1 METRPLP
8 SSGKDTEQSGSLW
21 HKCAACNE
29 FVFRSELERNFYIC
43 AYCGSLF
50 SLAVEKRC
58 QHLLDNLDNLD
69 SLDSLD
75 SRDVAF
81 KPDDAVALAGTLA
94 GYPISLFVAKPG
106 AIPTQAHLEIL
117 LAATHTAV
125 KEQVPLIT
133 VVSARCTTDTS
144 PNQIGFAE
152 TAYVTAEMERLVA
165 VPLPHIT
172 VLTETDAVPLTTH
185 FPVGELVLAER
196 AQEKKNGSTL
206 KPALHAPEEQHLE
219 TQTSDNCSVADICVD
234 RYVTRTELPNVLG
247 KLLKFFR

>member
-1 METRPLP
+1 MEARPLP
-8 SSGKDTEQSGSLW
+8 SSVKDTEQSGSLW

-58 QHLLDNLDNLD
+58 QHLLDNLD
-69 SLDSLD
+69 SLD
-75 SRDVAF
+75 SRDVAL

-117 LAATHTAV
+117 LAATNTAV
-125 KEQVPLIT
+125 KERVPLIT

-152 TAYVTAEMERLVA
+152 TAYVTAEMERLAA

-196 AQEKKNGSTL
+196 AQEKKNGSML

-219 TQTSDNCSVADICVD
+219 TQTSENCSVADICVD
-234 RYVTRTELPNVLG
+234 SYVTRTELPSVLG

>member
-1 METRPLP
+1 MEARPLP
-8 SSGKDTEQSGSLW
+8 SSVKDTEQSGSLW

-58 QHLLDNLDNLD
+58 QHLLDNLD
-69 SLDSLD
+69 

-117 LAATHTAV
+117 LAATNTAV
-125 KEQVPLIT
+125 KERVPLIT
-133 VVSARCTTDTS
+133 VVSARCTADTS

-152 TAYVTAEMERLVA
+152 TAYVTAEMERLAA

-196 AQEKKNGSTL
+196 AQEKKNGSML

-219 TQTSDNCSVADICVD
+219 TQTSENCSVADICVD
-234 RYVTRTELPNVLG
+234 SYVTRTELPNVLG

>member
-8 SSGKDTEQSGSLW
+8 SSVKDTEQSVSLW
-21 HKCAACNE
+21 HKCTACNE

-58 QHLLDNLDNLD
+58 KHLLDNHDAGL
-69 SLDSLD
+69 
-75 SRDVAF
+75 

-94 GYPISLFVAKPG
+94 EYPISLFVAKPG
-106 AIPTQAHLEIL
+106 ASPTQAHLETL

-125 KEQVPLIT
+125 KERMPLIT
-133 VVSARCTTDTS
+133 VVSARCATDEF

-152 TAYVTAEMERLVA
+152 TAYVTAEMERLA
-165 VPLPHIT
+165 VLSLPHIT

-196 AQEKKNGSTL
+196 TQAKKNGSTL

-219 TQTSDNCSVADICVD
+219 TQTSENRSAADICVD
-234 RYVTRTELPNVLG
+234 CYVSRTELPNVLG

>member
-1 METRPLP
+1 M
-8 SSGKDTEQSGSLW
+8 
-21 HKCAACNE
+21 
-29 FVFRSELERNFYIC
+29 
-43 AYCGSLF
+43 
-50 SLAVEKRC
+50 
-58 QHLLDNLDNLD
+58 
-69 SLDSLD
+69 
-75 SRDVAF
+75 
-81 KPDDAVALAGTLA
+81 ALAGTLA

-117 LAATHTAV
+117 LAATNTAV
-125 KEQVPLIT
+125 KERVPLIT
-133 VVSARCTTDTS
+133 VVSARGTTDTS

-152 TAYVTAEMERLVA
+152 TAYVTAEMERLAA

-172 VLTETDAVPLTTH
+172 VLTETDAVPLTTR

-196 AQEKKNGSTL
+196 AQKKKNVSTL

-219 TQTSDNCSVADICVD
+219 TQTSENCSVADICVD